1 MTIDQLKVRV
11 LETGVMEAD
20 MAWLLLKPGRII
32 ADRNNKERQREW
44 GEIPTHAVLIE
55 HPEGRILWDT
65 GVPRDWSSRWQESG
79 MDNFFPVKT
88 DASSASG
95 FLDSSLAQVGL
106 EPSDIDLLILSHLHL
121 DHAGNARLFDN
132 GKTKI
137 VANRKELEGV
147 KEIMGPHL
155 GGHLKADFEGLN
167 IDAIEGDTEIVPGV
181 SVIDTPGHTWGTMSL
196 QVDLPEDGTK
206 IFTSDAVY
214 LRDSFGPPAVGAAV
228 VWNNLLWLES
238 VEKLRRIQERTNAE
252 MIFGHE
258 SEQTSQIRW
267 AQQGH
272 YQ

>member
-1 MTIDQLKVRV
+1 MARNQLRVHV

-32 ADRNNKERQREW
+32 ADRDNKERKREW
-44 GEIPTHAVLIE
+44 GEVPTHAVLID

-65 GVPRDWSSRWQESG
+65 GVPRDWSTRWEPSG
-79 MDNFFPVKT
+79 MDNYFPVKT
-88 DASSASG
+88 DPLGTSG
-95 FLDSSLAQVGL
+95 FLDSSLAQLGL
-106 EPSDIDLLILSHLHL
+106 TPDDIDLLILSHLHL

-132 GKTKI
+132 GKTRI

-147 KEIMGPHL
+147 RGIVGESL
-155 GGHLKADFEGLN
+155 GGHLKADFEGLH
-167 IDAIEGDTEIVPGV
+167 IEAIEGDSEIVAGV

-238 VEKLRRIQERTNAE
+238 VEKLRRIAERTDAE
-252 MIFGHE
+252 IIFGHE
-258 SEQTSQIRW
+258 ADQRGQIRW
-267 AQQGH
+267 SPEGR
-272 YQ
+272 YE